1 MVEKNYVSKLELEL
15 FLIVVV
21 TAAGRRTGRA
31 HVEAIIQQMT
41 PDSIIHRL
49 GHVSQHAAARADL
62 LRVLAEACVGVYFLL
77 LFQSATAA
85 DSVPTVSKMMMSEK
99 VIK

>member
-1 MVEKNYVSKLELEL
+1 ME
-15 FLIVVV
+15 
-21 TAAGRRTGRA
+21 T
-31 HVEAIIQQMT
+31 IILQMT

-49 GHVSQHAAARADL
+49 GHVSQHAAARADI

-77 LFQSATAA
+77 LFQSATTA
-85 DSVPTVSKMMMSEK
+85 DSVPTVSKMMMSDK